1 MSATLDHPTL
11 TLLPGTADLI
21 QDLKATITSG
31 THFSTSTLQGKAK
44 HYLGSLIGSGKY
56 DFRYLYDAVEVAL
69 HQIIEEQA
77 HVLRSL
83 APSDALN
90 HLEDLVSRLP
100 TQRIRTT
107 EQDQFQQFS
116 SPAPLAFAAACIA
129 IPENNNRTSPVLL
142 EPSAGTGALATL
154 ARAFGCNVY
163 TNELS
168 PTRRA
173 FLTYLKFLVYSVD
186 GEFLN
191 DLLPDECQPDIV
203 LMNPPFSATAG
214 RLSTNHN
221 KHGANHLSSALSR
234 LNQNGRLVAIEGS
247 GMALDRQRMAQFWQR
262 IAHSYTIKLNLSLP
276 RPTFT
281 KVGTACATQLIV
293 IDNTGPTPGDS
304 WNQQIKNIRHGSTTL
319 LEILTLAKEH
329 QTVPELITPPEPIE
343 VVSITPE
350 SDRIPASTPDHH
362 SNPPVPETDQTES
375 NDDSF
380 VPYISTRLTG
390 GVDHPAPLV
399 ETAAMAAVVPPPIT
413 YRPHL
418 DPRLVRTGAVSN
430 IQLERICYAG
440 QRHSQRLPTGARA
453 AYVLGDGTGFGKG
466 RALAGM
472 IIDNYNQERRR
483 TLWLSIS
490 NQLLESTR
498 RDLKD
503 LSASHIAL
511 HQLNEWDV
519 NDSLTFGN
527 GVIFCSYHTLIAKSK
542 TSDKT
547 RLQQLIEWLGEH
559 GLVIF
564 DECQKAQHALATAQ
578 GDATQTGKAVIELQD
593 HYERPNLRFV
603 YSSATSAVEVSHL
616 CYMTRLGLWGP
627 GTSFPSGFEEF
638 MSEIEAGGLGAHEMV
653 TRSMKA
659 FGMCHAST
667 LSYGRDPAS
676 GLAVEYAEVFH
687 QLTDQQR
694 EIYNN
699 AAAAWQ
705 KVLQNIETAINITDA
720 GSRKRAFAV
729 SHFWA
734 QHQAF
739 FRQLITAFKVPECIR
754 QIEAA
759 LKRDESVVISIIG
772 TAEAKTKV
780 LVAQAAAEGGRLEDL
795 DFSPRATLCALVER
809 AFPVDLYHEIED
821 PISHNK
827 VKVKVTDGNGRP
839 VQSKEALA
847 LRTRLLE
854 KLSDLVLPENPLDQ
868 IINHFG
874 ADRVAEISGRRKRL
888 IRDSRT
894 NEVRYA
900 SRASKG
906 VPMNK
911 TNVHENEQFQNGIK
925 RIAIITAAGSTG
937 ISLHASLSAIN
948 QQRRCQIVLELAWS
962 AVLQMQ
968 SFGRTHR
975 SFQKYPPKYIL
986 LSTNLGG
993 ERRFSA
999 TIARRLASLGALSKG
1014 DRKAADGGT
1023 QLSRYTFE
1031 SSLGRGALALL
1042 YRRIFD
1048 GVEIA
1053 GLDNPIDALKDMGL
1067 LNEDGEIND
1076 RDRHHIPRFLNRL
1089 LSLDCDRQNAL
1100 FAYYSNLF
1108 DQCVAHAKAS
1118 GTFDHGVQDIKAL
1131 SINLVGEPELVYID
1145 QTTKAETLH
1154 YTLAVET
1161 RSTRVTADY
1170 ALSILEQSVGGFYR
1184 LKNGNIIL
1192 ATKSG
1197 NHTDHESGK
1206 TYQTYAVT
1214 KPEGERAYYIND
1226 SELARHKKVH
1236 PQSAYTWWKLY
1247 CEGLPETEI
1256 KEVHLIAGAV
1266 LPLWQRLKTTQDAQL
1281 KVVRVVTEDNRRIVG
1296 VKVPSNRVQQILR
1309 ALGIASAI
1317 TNPEEIIDAILTNDD
1332 QITLVEGLSLSR
1344 SKIQGTQ
1351 YIELRGVTSHKFD
1364 ELRGFGLLNMRIE
1377 FRERFLVPDERDL
1390 ALQVLNQVLARY
1402 PIVLPEVENPQEVPL
1417 PTSDFRALAQ
1427 ADTVNILD
1435 LLIVPEYSSAL
1446 ESPVSESNAPAPEPT
1461 STHTPNE
1468 PQDLSSFSLGHPKYS
1483 AQLTFW
1489 DVAA

>member
-1 MSATLDHPTL
+1 MSATSDHTTL
-11 TLLPGTADLI
+11 TLLPGTSELI
-21 QDLKATITSG
+21 HDLKATISSG
-31 THFSTSTLQGKAK
+31 TPFSTSTLQSKAK
-44 HYLGSLIGSGKY
+44 HYLAFSISSGGY
-56 DFRYLYDAVEVAL
+56 DYRYLYDSLEVAL

-77 HVLRSL
+77 RFLRSL
-83 APSDALN
+83 APSDALD
-90 HLEDLVSRLP
+90 HLEDLISRLP
-100 TQRIRTT
+100 TQRIRTN

-116 SPAPLAFAAACIA
+116 SPAPLAFAAACLA
-129 IPENNNRTSPVLL
+129 IPENNHTSPILL
-142 EPSAGTGALATL
+142 EPSAGTGALATI

-168 PTRRA
+168 LTRRA
-173 FLTYLKFLVYSVD
+173 FLRYLNFLVYGVD
-186 GEFLN
+186 AEFLN
-191 DLLPDECQPDIV
+191 DLLPEDCQPDIV

-214 RLSTNHN
+214 RLSTNN
-221 KHGANHLSSALSR
+221 TKHGANHLSSALSR

-247 GMALDRQRMAQFWQR
+247 GMALDRQRMAHFWQR
-262 IAHSYTIKLNLSLP
+262 IARRYTIRLNLSLP
-276 RPTFT
+276 RPTFS

-293 IDNTGPTPGDS
+293 IDNTGPTPGSS
-304 WNQQIKNIRHGSTTL
+304 WNEQIKNIRHGSATL
-319 LEILTLAKEH
+319 LELLTLAKENH
-329 QTVPELITPPEPIE
+329 SYAEAITTPEPIE
-343 VVSITPE
+343 VVSITPDLNPIPSSIADQH
-350 SDRIPASTPDHH
+350 SD
-362 SNPPVPETDQTES
+362 PPEGDETES
-375 NDDSF
+375 NDDGF

-418 DPRLVRTGAVSN
+418 DPQLVITGALSN
-430 IQLERICYAG
+430 PQLERVCYAG
-440 QRHSQRLPTGARA
+440 QRHSQRLTTGARA

-498 RDLKD
+498 RDLRD
-503 LSASHIAL
+503 LNASYIAL

-519 NDSLTFGN
+519 NDTLHFGN
-527 GVIFCSYHTLIAKSK
+527 GVIFCSYSTLIAKSK

-547 RLQQLIEWLGEH
+547 RLQQLIEWLGED

-578 GDATQTGKAVIELQD
+578 GDATQTGQAVIELQD

-676 GLAVEYAEVFH
+676 DLAVEYAEVFH
-687 QLTDQQR
+687 ELTDQQR

-705 KVLQNIETAINITDA
+705 KVLQNIETAIAITDA
-720 GSRKRAFAV
+720 GNRKRAFAV

-780 LVAQAAAEGGRLEDL
+780 LVAKAAAEGGRLEDL
-795 DFSPRATLCALVER
+795 DFSPRETLCALVER

-821 PISHNK
+821 PVSHNK
-827 VKVKVTDGNGRP
+827 VKVKVTDAQGKP

-847 LRTRLLE
+847 LRNKLLE

-868 IINHFG
+868 IINYFG
-874 ADRVAEISGRRKRL
+874 PDRVAEISGRRKRL
-888 IRDSRT
+888 IRDLRS
-894 NEVRYA
+894 NQVHYA
-900 SRASKG
+900 SRAPKG
-906 VPMNK
+906 IAMSRI
-911 TNVHENEQFQNGIK
+911 NVYENEQFQDGK
-925 RIAIITAAGSTG
+925 KWIAIITAAGSTG
-937 ISLHASLSAIN
+937 ISLHSDLRATN
-948 QQRRCQIVLELAWS
+948 QRRRCHIVLELAFS
-962 AVLQMQ
+962 AVVQMQ

-999 TIARRLASLGALSKG
+999 TIARRLGSLGALSKG
-1014 DRKAADGGT
+1014 DRKAAGGGT

-1031 SSLGRGALALL
+1031 SSLGRGALALF

-1048 GVEIA
+1048 GVEIP
-1053 GLDNPIDALKDMGL
+1053 GLDNPMDALKDMGL
-1067 LNEDGEIND
+1067 LNEDGEINE
-1076 RDRHHIPRFLNRL
+1076 RDRYHIPRFLNRL

-1161 RSTRVTADY
+1161 RSTRVTADD
-1170 ALSILEQSVGGFYR
+1170 AVSILEQSVGGFYR
-1184 LKNGNIIL
+1184 LNNGSIIL

-1214 KPEGERAYYIND
+1214 KPEEARAYYIND
-1226 SELARHKKVH
+1226 TDLARYKTVQ
-1236 PQSAYTWWKLY
+1236 PQSAYAWWKLY
-1247 CEGLPETEI
+1247 CEGLPETVI
-1256 KEVHLIAGAV
+1256 KELHLIAGAV

-1296 VKVPSNRVQQILR
+1296 VRVPSNRVQQILR

-1317 TNPEEIIDAILTNDD
+1317 TNPEEIIDAVLKNDD
-1332 QITLVEGLSLSR
+1332 QLTLVEGLSLSR

-1351 YIELRGVTSHKFD
+1351 YVELRGVTSHKFD

-1377 FRERFLVPDERDL
+1377 FRERFLLPGDPDL
-1390 ALQVLNQVLARY
+1390 ALQVLNKVLTRY
-1402 PIVLPEVENPQEVPL
+1402 PIVVTEVDNPQEVPL
-1417 PTSDFRALAQ
+1417 PTSEFRALAQ
-1427 ADTVNILD
+1427 ADTVNIFD
-1435 LLIVPEYSSAL
+1435 LLNVP
-1446 ESPVSESNAPAPEPT
+1446 ESPVLESAVTKHTAPGPAPT
-1461 STHTPNE
+1461 THTFNE
-1468 PQDLSSFSLGHPKYS
+1468 PRDTISHTLSHPKYS
-1483 AQLTFW
+1483 LQLSLW
-1489 DVAA
+1489 EAAA